1 MVKASKFLMKILYI
15 IILGQIDRFKY
26 NHANSLRAL
35 IFCFVNI
42 MTVESQIVYIM
53 PRDLITS
60 AYFSNVE
67 ILLADLY
74 YVLNNINVLK
84 YVFLLE
90 AVVKRI
96 KPGEEIKLYFSGT
109 GSDQFTL
116 EGSL

>member
-35 IFCFVNI
+35 IFSFVNI

-96 KPGEEIKLYFSGT
+96 KPGEEIKLNFSGT